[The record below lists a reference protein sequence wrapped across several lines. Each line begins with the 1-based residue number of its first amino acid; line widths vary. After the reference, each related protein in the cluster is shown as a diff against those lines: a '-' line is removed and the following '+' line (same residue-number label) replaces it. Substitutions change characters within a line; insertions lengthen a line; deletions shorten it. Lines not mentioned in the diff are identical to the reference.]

1 MRQVKELQ
9 EFGAAPGPALL
20 KEGMEELE
28 DDPFVLLRCMGV
40 AKDGWLE
47 YNAIGAGGAE
57 QMSSLGKLEGKMI
70 EAGAVPGSWG
80 RTTGNFEFEML
91 EDREAGESRTSR
103 VFVGSWPAASCPSH
117 SRLSIGYLSRE
128 CTSSAQRKSMPST
141 GARRLAWAKR

>member
-1 MRQVKELQ
+1 MFAETSRNETAVASLVGGSPGKRALMRQVKELQ

-20 KEGMEELE
+20 REGMEELE

-70 EAGAVPGSWG
+70 EAGAVPGS
-80 RTTGNFEFEML
+80 
-91 EDREAGESRTSR
+91 
-103 VFVGSWPAASCPSH
+103 
-117 SRLSIGYLSRE
+117 
-128 CTSSAQRKSMPST
+128 
-141 GARRLAWAKR
+141 